1 MASRRAVGEGSV
13 YRRRDKEGKEI
24 KDAWVA
30 QIAVDGKRKT
40 FTGKTRKEAT
50 AKLDEY
56 KKSAEFLLPT
66 VGAEMKLE
74 DFMKEW
80 MTSVKRRT
88 LKDTSYDRLEC
99 TVINNIVPCIGSYK
113 INELTY
119 GIIQNEVINRLQDDG
134 KSYSTIKKAYNAL
147 NESMKY
153 AIFPKEII
161 VKNPMLGVVMPSPE
175 QFDTKE
181 IRYLIEEE
189 IARFKNAATATWG
202 NGKPIYPLGYAMI
215 LTLNTGVRVGEAL
228 AWRWSDYDETGGILH
243 TNGTLVRVR
252 DRTEGERRWK
262 QQFQTTKTKNGK
274 RSIPVNAAA
283 KTALNELKKTRYFG
297 KDSPILAQADGTF
310 NTIDNFTRTFEAI
323 LKRANIRPCGIH
335 TLRHTFATQL
345 IAKNTDV
352 KIVSSLLGH
361 SSVEITYNIYVH
373 ALEETTKKAV
383 ATLCN
388 I

>member
-13 YRRRDKEGKEI
+13 YRRRDKDGKEI

-30 QIAVDGKRKT
+30 QITVGGKRKT
-40 FTGKTRKEAT
+40 FSGKTRKDAAE
-50 AKLDEY
+50 KLDKF
-56 KKSAEFLLPT
+56 KKSAGFLSLT
-66 VGAEMKLE
+66 AGAEVKLE
-74 DFMKEW
+74 DFLAEW
-80 MTSVKRRT
+80 LYSAKLRT
-88 LKDTSYDRLEC
+88 LKNSSYDRLEC
-99 TVINNIVPCIGSYK
+99 TVLNNIVPRIGSYK
-113 INELTY
+113 LNELTY
-119 GIIQNEVINRLQDDG
+119 GIIQNEVINRLQDEG
-134 KSYSTIKKAYNAL
+134 KAYSTIKKAYNTL
-147 NESMKY
+147 NASMKY

-181 IRYLIEEE
+181 IRYLSEDE
-189 IARFKNAATATWG
+189 ICRLKNAATAKWG
-202 NGKPIYPLGYAMI
+202 NGKPIYPLGYAII
-215 LTLNTGVRVGEAL
+215 LMLNTGVRVGEAL
-228 AWRWSDYDETGGILH
+228 AWRWSDYDEAGGILH
-243 TNGTLVRVR
+243 TKGTLARVR
-252 DRTEGERRWK
+252 DRTEAERRWK

-274 RSIPVNAAA
+274 RSIPVNSAA
-283 KTALNELKKTRYFG
+283 KTALRELKKTRYFG
-297 KDSPILAQADGTF
+297 EDSPILAQADGCF

-323 LKRANIRPCGIH
+323 LKRANIRHCGIH

-383 ATLCN
+383 ATLCD